1 MSSGYSSLEEDS
13 EEYFFTARTSLFKKP
28 SVKPTY
34 LKVNIFT
41 LNMYLFI
48 SVHLFLSLVFEAYV
62 PYCVGVQVVS
72 AVALNLTIHNSS
84 LIETKS

>member
-28 SVKPTY
+28 SVKPAY

-41 LNMYLFI
+41 LNMCFYLFI
-48 SVHLFLSLVFEAYV
+48 SVNLFLALFFEAYV
-62 PYCVGVQVVS
+62 PYCVGVQVGS
-72 AVALNLTIHNSS
+72 AV
-84 LIETKS
+84 